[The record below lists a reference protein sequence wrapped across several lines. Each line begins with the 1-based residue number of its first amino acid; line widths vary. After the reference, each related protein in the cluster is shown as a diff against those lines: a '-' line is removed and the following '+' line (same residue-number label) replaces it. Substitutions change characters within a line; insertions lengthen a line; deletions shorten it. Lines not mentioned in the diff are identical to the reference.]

1 MIDALQLAPTANKSL
16 LAKKPEPYSS
26 SFKETLRQADGS
38 DKEYLETSSN
48 VRDRE
53 ETRPDSREEIRRK
66 IAEGKESKGD
76 HRIKIVDS
84 DEEMP
89 RGPEEIAVLE
99 RALRALD
106 EKAKELEFNEG
117 EIVGELTE
125 EQSAELA
132 RLRSM
137 IEGVLNGE
145 EPFQE
150 LIAEDHEAFAS
161 LLATLNLEE
170 GDAAILERDLGF
182 TGFGEPTGEEVRND
196 GSIAV
201 NGFGSGS
208 RSLADDPN
216 LGRLQAKV
224 GDNPESGN
232 PDLELVALKERKNL
246 MNLTE
251 VQEAEDLDPNDPR
264 FNSGTIDSERAEMS
278 IEEQIQIAKANRLVN
293 QELEA
298 TTKAAFSKQEIL
310 KNSSSELAIQKDL
323 TQQQKLEEILMHQH
337 VEGKNLEAEQ
347 TLESL
352 KAQQMILGGNAS
364 TNSNSIDHARLATS
378 MNGLNAITLEMQQQ
392 RENASVRDFLNNGEQ
407 ESNNSGNLPQSQLS
421 KIASAPDAKSAS
433 GMTFAQ
439 VQDLLSESP
448 FDMSQLTRNLRKGR
462 EGEAQEVTLRL
473 RPDELGTL
481 TMKVRQLG
489 DRLQVEMQ
497 VENPHVKQLVE
508 SDLEQ
513 LRNRFL
519 DKEFNFSEMELTVNI
534 DARSDA
540 DSQAFANQGRYQED
554 TTAVSQKQRMNAA
567 QETASAVRQQ
577 TRSDGSLNLYA

>member
-1 MIDALQLAPTANKSL
+1 MIDALQLAPTSSKSP

-53 ETRPDSREEIRRK
+53 ETRPDSREEIRKK

-106 EKAKELEFNEG
+106 EKAKELEFKEG

-132 RLRSM
+132 RLRAM

-150 LIAEDHEAFAS
+150 LIAEDQEAFTA
-161 LLATLNLEE
+161 LIATLNLEE
-170 GDAAILERDLGF
+170 GDAARIERDLGF
-182 TGFGEPTGEEVRND
+182 TGFGEPTGEEVRNNS
-196 GSIAV
+196 SIAV

-208 RSLADDPN
+208 SSLAKDPN
-216 LGRLQAKV
+216 LGTLQAKI
-224 GDNPESGN
+224 GGNSESGN

-251 VQEAEDLDPNDPR
+251 AQKAEELDPSDPR
-264 FNSGTIDSERAEMS
+264 FNSGTIDPDRAEMS

-298 TTKAAFSKQEIL
+298 ATKAAFSKQEIL
-310 KNSSSELAIQKDL
+310 KNSSELAIQKDL

-364 TNSNSIDHARLATS
+364 TISNSIDHARLATS
-378 MNGLNAITLEMQQQ
+378 MNGLNAIALEMQQQ

-421 KIASAPDAKSAS
+421 KIASASDAKSAS

-439 VQDLLSESP
+439 VQDLLAESP

-462 EGEAQEVTLRL
+462 EGESQEVTLRL

-567 QETASAVRQQ
+567 QETASVVRPQ

>member
-1 MIDALQLAPTANKSL
+1 
-16 LAKKPEPYSS
+16 
-26 SFKETLRQADGS
+26 LRQADGS

-53 ETRPDSREEIRRK
+53 ETKPDSREEIRRK
-66 IAEGKESKGD
+66 VAEGKESKGD

-106 EKAKELEFNEG
+106 EKAKELEFNDSEL
-117 EIVGELTE
+117 VGGLTE
-125 EQSAELA
+125 EQATELA
-132 RLRSM
+132 RLRAM
-137 IEGVLNGE
+137 IEGILNGE
-145 EPFQE
+145 EPSQE
-150 LIAEDHEAFAS
+150 LIAEDQEAFTA

-170 GDAAILERDLGF
+170 GDAARLERDLGF
-182 TGFGEPTGEEVRND
+182 TGFGELTGEEVRNE

-208 RSLADDPN
+208 RSFANDPN

-251 VQEAEDLDPNDPR
+251 AQKAEDLDPNDPR
-264 FNSGTIDSERAEMS
+264 FNSGTVDPERAEMS
-278 IEEQIQIAKANRLVN
+278 IEEQIQMAKANRLVN

-298 TTKAAFSKQEIL
+298 ATKSAFSKQEIL
-310 KNSSSELAIQKDL
+310 KNSSELAIQKDL

-337 VEGKNLEAEQ
+337 VEGKNLEADQ

-364 TNSNSIDHARLATS
+364 NSANSIDHARLATS
-378 MNGLNAITLEMQQQ
+378 MSGVSAIALEMQQQ
-392 RENASVRDFLNNGEQ
+392 RENASARDFLNNGEQ

-421 KIASAPDAKSAS
+421 KIASATDAKSAS

-439 VQDLLSESP
+439 VQDLLAESP

-462 EGEAQEVTLRL
+462 EGESQEVTLRL

-540 DSQAFANQGRYQED
+540 DSQAFENQGRYQDD
-554 TTAVSQKQRMNAA
+554 TAAASQKQRLNAA
-567 QETASAVRQQ
+567 QESASVVRPQ

>member
-1 MIDALQLAPTANKSL
+1 MIDALQLAPTSSKSP

-53 ETRPDSREEIRRK
+53 ETRPDSREEIRKK

-106 EKAKELEFNEG
+106 EKAKELDLAENKL
-117 EIVGELTE
+117 IGELTE
-125 EQSAELA
+125 EQAIELE
-132 RLRSM
+132 RLRSLIKDKIDG
-137 IEGVLNGE
+137 IESGE
-145 EPFQE
+145 ELIQE
-150 LIAEDHEAFAS
+150 DLEAYAA
-161 LLATLNLEE
+161 LLEMLNLEA
-170 GDAAILERDLGF
+170 GDAAQLKRDLGF
-182 TGFGEPTGEEVRND
+182 SGFGEPTGEEVRNNS
-196 GSIAV
+196 SIAV
-201 NGFGSGS
+201 SGFGSGS
-208 RSLADDPN
+208 SSLAKDPN
-216 LGRLQAKV
+216 LGTLQAKIE
-224 GDNPESGN
+224 GNSESGN

-251 VQEAEDLDPNDPR
+251 AQKAEELDPSDPR
-264 FNSGTIDSERAEMS
+264 FNSGTIDPDRAEMS

-298 TTKAAFSKQEIL
+298 ATKAAFSKQEIL
-310 KNSSSELAIQKDL
+310 KNSSELAIQKDL

-378 MNGLNAITLEMQQQ
+378 MNGLNAIALEMQQQ

-421 KIASAPDAKSAS
+421 KIASASDAKSAS

-439 VQDLLSESP
+439 VQDLLAESP

-462 EGEAQEVTLRL
+462 EGESQEVTLRL

>member
-1 MIDALQLAPTANKSL
+1 MIDALQLAPTSNKSP

-53 ETRPDSREEIRRK
+53 ETRPDSREEIHRK

-106 EKAKELEFNEG
+106 EKAKELEFKEG

-132 RLRSM
+132 RLRAM

-150 LIAEDHEAFAS
+150 LIAEDQEAFTA
-161 LLATLNLEE
+161 LIATLNLEE
-170 GDAAILERDLGF
+170 GDAARIERDLGF
-182 TGFGEPTGEEVRND
+182 TGFGEPSGEEVRNNS
-196 GSIAV
+196 SIAV

-208 RSLADDPN
+208 SSLAKDPN
-216 LGRLQAKV
+216 LGTLQAKI
-224 GDNPESGN
+224 GGNSESGN

-251 VQEAEDLDPNDPR
+251 AQKAEELDPSDPR
-264 FNSGTIDSERAEMS
+264 FNSGTIDPDRAEMS

-298 TTKAAFSKQEIL
+298 ATKAAFSKQEIL
-310 KNSSSELAIQKDL
+310 KNSSELAIQKDL

-364 TNSNSIDHARLATS
+364 TISNSIDHARLATS
-378 MNGLNAITLEMQQQ
+378 MNGLNAIALEMQQQ
-392 RENASVRDFLNNGEQ
+392 RENASVKDFLNNGEQ

-421 KIASAPDAKSAS
+421 KIASASDAKSAS

-439 VQDLLSESP
+439 VQDLLAESP

-462 EGEAQEVTLRL
+462 EGESQEVTLRL

-540 DSQAFANQGRYQED
+540 DSQAFANQGQYQED

-567 QETASAVRQQ
+567 QETASVVRPQ

>member
-1 MIDALQLAPTANKSL
+1 MIDALQLAPTSNKSP

-38 DKEYLETSSN
+38 NKEYLETSSN

-53 ETRPDSREEIRRK
+53 ETRPDSRDEIRRK
-66 IAEGKESKGD
+66 VAEGKESKGD

-106 EKAKELEFNEG
+106 EKAKELEFNDSEL
-117 EIVGELTE
+117 VGGLTE

-132 RLRSM
+132 RLRAM
-137 IEGVLNGE
+137 IEGALSGE

-150 LIAEDHEAFAS
+150 LIAEDQEAFAS

-170 GDAAILERDLGF
+170 GDAARLERDLGF

-208 RSLADDPN
+208 SSLANDPN

-224 GDNPESGN
+224 GGNPESGN

-251 VQEAEDLDPNDPR
+251 GQKAEDLDPNDPR
-264 FNSGTIDSERAEMS
+264 FNSGTIDPERAEMS
-278 IEEQIQIAKANRLVN
+278 IEEQIQMAKANRLVN

-298 TTKAAFSKQEIL
+298 ATKSAFSKQEIL
-310 KNSSSELAIQKDL
+310 KNSSEFAIQKDL
-323 TQQQKLEEILMHQH
+323 TQQQKLEEILMHKH

-364 TNSNSIDHARLATS
+364 NSANSIDHARLATS
-378 MNGLNAITLEMQQQ
+378 MSGVNAIALEMQQQ
-392 RENASVRDFLNNGEQ
+392 RENASSRDFLNNGEQ

-421 KIASAPDAKSAS
+421 KIVSATDAKSAN

-439 VQDLLSESP
+439 VQDLLAESP

-462 EGEAQEVTLRL
+462 EGESQEVTLRL

-554 TTAVSQKQRMNAA
+554 TTAVSQKQRLNAA
-567 QETASAVRQQ
+567 QESASVVRPQ

>member
-1 MIDALQLAPTANKSL
+1 MIDALQLAPTSNKSP

-53 ETRPDSREEIRRK
+53 ETKPDSREEIRKK

-106 EKAKELEFNEG
+106 EKAKELEFKEG

-132 RLRSM
+132 RLRAM

-150 LIAEDHEAFAS
+150 LIAEDQEAFTA
-161 LLATLNLEE
+161 LIATLNLEE
-170 GDAAILERDLGF
+170 GDAARIERDLGF
-182 TGFGEPTGEEVRND
+182 TGFGEPTGEEVRNNS
-196 GSIAV
+196 SIAV

-208 RSLADDPN
+208 SSLAKDPN
-216 LGRLQAKV
+216 LGTLQAKI
-224 GDNPESGN
+224 GSNSESGN

-251 VQEAEDLDPNDPR
+251 TQKAEELDPSDPR
-264 FNSGTIDSERAEMS
+264 FNSGTIDPDRAEMS

-298 TTKAAFSKQEIL
+298 ATKAAFSKQEIL
-310 KNSSSELAIQKDL
+310 KNSSELAIQKDL

-364 TNSNSIDHARLATS
+364 TISNSIDHARLATS
-378 MNGLNAITLEMQQQ
+378 MNGLNAIALEMQQQ

-421 KIASAPDAKSAS
+421 KIASASDAKSAS

-439 VQDLLSESP
+439 VQDLLAESP

-462 EGEAQEVTLRL
+462 EGESQEVTLRL

-567 QETASAVRQQ
+567 QETASVVRPQ

>member
-1 MIDALQLAPTANKSL
+1 MIDALQLAPTSSKSP

-53 ETRPDSREEIRRK
+53 ETRPDSREEIRKK
-66 IAEGKESKGD
+66 IAEGKESKDD

-106 EKAKELEFNEG
+106 EKAKELDLAENKL
-117 EIVGELTE
+117 IGELTE
-125 EQSAELA
+125 EQAIELE
-132 RLRSM
+132 RLRSLIKDKIDG
-137 IEGVLNGE
+137 IESGE
-145 EPFQE
+145 ELIQE
-150 LIAEDHEAFAS
+150 DLEAYAA
-161 LLATLNLEE
+161 LLEMLNLEA
-170 GDAAILERDLGF
+170 GDAAQLKRDLGF
-182 TGFGEPTGEEVRND
+182 SGFGEPTGEEVRNNS
-196 GSIAV
+196 SIAV
-201 NGFGSGS
+201 SGFGSGS
-208 RSLADDPN
+208 SSLAKDPN
-216 LGRLQAKV
+216 LGTLQAKIE
-224 GDNPESGN
+224 GNSESGN

-251 VQEAEDLDPNDPR
+251 AQKAEELDPSDPR
-264 FNSGTIDSERAEMS
+264 FNSGTIDPDRAEMS

-298 TTKAAFSKQEIL
+298 ATKAAFSKQEIL
-310 KNSSSELAIQKDL
+310 KNSSELAIQKDL

-364 TNSNSIDHARLATS
+364 TISNSIDHARLATS
-378 MNGLNAITLEMQQQ
+378 MNGLNAIALEMQQQ
-392 RENASVRDFLNNGEQ
+392 RENASVKDFLNNGEQ

-421 KIASAPDAKSAS
+421 KIASASDAKSAS

-439 VQDLLSESP
+439 VQDLLAESP

-462 EGEAQEVTLRL
+462 EGESQEVTLRL

-567 QETASAVRQQ
+567 QETASVVRPQ

>member
-1 MIDALQLAPTANKSL
+1 MIDALQLAPTSSKSP

-53 ETRPDSREEIRRK
+53 ETRPDSREEIRKK

-89 RGPEEIAVLE
+89 RGTEEIAVLE

-106 EKAKELEFNEG
+106 EKAKELEFKEG

-132 RLRSM
+132 RLRAM

-145 EPFQE
+145 EPLQE
-150 LIAEDHEAFAS
+150 LISEDQEAFTA
-161 LLATLNLEE
+161 LIATLNLEE
-170 GDAAILERDLGF
+170 GDAARIVRDLGF
-182 TGFGEPTGEEVRND
+182 TGFGEPTGEEVRNNS
-196 GSIAV
+196 SIAV

-208 RSLADDPN
+208 SSLANDPN
-216 LGRLQAKV
+216 LGTLQAKI
-224 GDNPESGN
+224 GGNSESGN

-251 VQEAEDLDPNDPR
+251 AQKAEELDPSDPR
-264 FNSGTIDSERAEMS
+264 FNSGTIDPDRAEMS

-298 TTKAAFSKQEIL
+298 ATKAAFSKQEIL
-310 KNSSSELAIQKDL
+310 KNSSELAIQKDL

-364 TNSNSIDHARLATS
+364 TISNSIDHARLATS
-378 MNGLNAITLEMQQQ
+378 MNGLNAIALEMQQQ

-421 KIASAPDAKSAS
+421 KIASASDAKSAS

-439 VQDLLSESP
+439 VQDLLAESP

-462 EGEAQEVTLRL
+462 EGESQEVTLRL

-567 QETASAVRQQ
+567 QETASVVRPQ

>member
-1 MIDALQLAPTANKSL
+1 MIDALQLAPTSNKSP

-66 IAEGKESKGD
+66 VAEGKESKGD

-106 EKAKELEFNEG
+106 EKAKELEFDDSEL
-117 EIVGELTE
+117 VGGLTE

-132 RLRSM
+132 RLRAM
-137 IEGVLNGE
+137 IEGVLSGE

-150 LIAEDHEAFAS
+150 LIGEDQEAFAS

-170 GDAAILERDLGF
+170 GDAARLERDLGF

-208 RSLADDPN
+208 SSFANDPN

-224 GDNPESGN
+224 GGNPESGN

-251 VQEAEDLDPNDPR
+251 GQKAEDLDPNDPR
-264 FNSGTIDSERAEMS
+264 FNSGTIDPERAEMS
-278 IEEQIQIAKANRLVN
+278 IEEQIQMAKANRLVN

-298 TTKAAFSKQEIL
+298 ATKSAFSKQEIL
-310 KNSSSELAIQKDL
+310 KNSSEFAIQKDL
-323 TQQQKLEEILMHQH
+323 TQQQKLEEILMHKH

-364 TNSNSIDHARLATS
+364 NSANSIDHARLATS
-378 MNGLNAITLEMQQQ
+378 MSGVNAIALEMQQQ
-392 RENASVRDFLNNGEQ
+392 RENASARDFLNNGEQ

-421 KIASAPDAKSAS
+421 KIASATDAKSAN

-439 VQDLLSESP
+439 VQDLLAESP

-462 EGEAQEVTLRL
+462 EGESQEVTLRL

-540 DSQAFANQGRYQED
+540 DSQAFENQGRYQED
-554 TTAVSQKQRMNAA
+554 TTAVSQKQRLNAA
-567 QETASAVRQQ
+567 QESTSVVRPQ

>member
-1 MIDALQLAPTANKSL
+1 MIDALQLAPTSSKSP

-53 ETRPDSREEIRRK
+53 ETRPDSREEIHRK

-89 RGPEEIAVLE
+89 RGPEEIAVFE

-106 EKAKELEFNEG
+106 EKAKELEFKEG

-132 RLRSM
+132 RLRAM

-150 LIAEDHEAFAS
+150 LIAEDQEAFTA
-161 LLATLNLEE
+161 LIATLNLEE
-170 GDAAILERDLGF
+170 GDAARIERDLGF
-182 TGFGEPTGEEVRND
+182 TGFGEPSGEEVRNNS
-196 GSIAV
+196 SIAV

-208 RSLADDPN
+208 SSLAKDPN
-216 LGRLQAKV
+216 LGTLQAKI
-224 GDNPESGN
+224 GSNSESGN

-251 VQEAEDLDPNDPR
+251 AQKAEELDPSDPR
-264 FNSGTIDSERAEMS
+264 FNSGTIDPDRAEMS

-298 TTKAAFSKQEIL
+298 ATKAAFSKQEIL
-310 KNSSSELAIQKDL
+310 KNSSELAIQKDL

-364 TNSNSIDHARLATS
+364 TISNSIDHARLATS
-378 MNGLNAITLEMQQQ
+378 MNGLNAIALEMQQQ

-421 KIASAPDAKSAS
+421 KIVSASDAKSAS

-439 VQDLLSESP
+439 VQDLLAESP

-462 EGEAQEVTLRL
+462 EGESQEVTLRL

-508 SDLEQ
+508 SDVEQ

-567 QETASAVRQQ
+567 QETASVVRPQ

>member
-1 MIDALQLAPTANKSL
+1 MIDALQLAPTSSKSP

-53 ETRPDSREEIRRK
+53 ETRPDSREEIRKK

-84 DEEMP
+84 NEEMP

-106 EKAKELEFNEG
+106 EKAKELEFKEG

-132 RLRSM
+132 RLRAM

-150 LIAEDHEAFAS
+150 LIAEDQEAFTA
-161 LLATLNLEE
+161 LIATLNLEE
-170 GDAAILERDLGF
+170 GDAARIERDLGF
-182 TGFGEPTGEEVRND
+182 TGFGEPSGEEVRNNS
-196 GSIAV
+196 SIAV

-208 RSLADDPN
+208 SSLAKDPN
-216 LGRLQAKV
+216 LGTLQAKI
-224 GDNPESGN
+224 GDNSESGN

-251 VQEAEDLDPNDPR
+251 SQKAEELDPSDPR
-264 FNSGTIDSERAEMS
+264 FNSGTIDPDRAEMS

-298 TTKAAFSKQEIL
+298 ATKAAFSKQEIL
-310 KNSSSELAIQKDL
+310 KNSSELAIQKDL

-364 TNSNSIDHARLATS
+364 TISNSIDHARLATS
-378 MNGLNAITLEMQQQ
+378 MNGLNAIALEMQQQ

-421 KIASAPDAKSAS
+421 KIASASDAKSAS

-439 VQDLLSESP
+439 VQDLLAESP

-462 EGEAQEVTLRL
+462 EGESQEVTLRL

-508 SDLEQ
+508 SDVEQ

-540 DSQAFANQGRYQED
+540 DSQAFANQGQYQED

-567 QETASAVRQQ
+567 QETASVVRPQ

>member
-1 MIDALQLAPTANKSL
+1 MIDALQLAPTSNKSP

-66 IAEGKESKGD
+66 VAEGKESKGD

-106 EKAKELEFNEG
+106 EKARELEFNDNEL
-117 EIVGELTE
+117 VGGLTE

-132 RLRSM
+132 RLRAM
-137 IEGVLNGE
+137 IEGLLTGE
-145 EPFQE
+145 EPSQE
-150 LIAEDHEAFAS
+150 LIAEDQEAFAS

-170 GDAAILERDLGF
+170 GDAARLERDLGF
-182 TGFGEPTGEEVRND
+182 TGFGELTGEEVRND
-196 GSIAV
+196 GNIAV

-208 RSLADDPN
+208 RSFTKDPN

-232 PDLELVALKERKNL
+232 PDLELVAVKERKNL

-251 VQEAEDLDPNDPR
+251 AQKAEDLDANDPR
-264 FNSGTIDSERAEMS
+264 FNSGTIDPERAEMS
-278 IEEQIQIAKANRLVN
+278 IEEQIQMAKANRLVN

-298 TTKAAFSKQEIL
+298 ATKSAFSKQEIL
-310 KNSSSELAIQKDL
+310 KNSSELAIQKDL

-364 TNSNSIDHARLATS
+364 NNANSIDHARLVTS
-378 MNGLNAITLEMQQQ
+378 MSGVNAIALEMQQQ
-392 RENASVRDFLNNGEQ
+392 RENASAREFLNNGEQ
-407 ESNNSGNLPQSQLS
+407 DSNNSGNLPQSQLS
-421 KIASAPDAKSAS
+421 KIASATDAKSAN

-439 VQDLLSESP
+439 VQDLLAESP

-462 EGEAQEVTLRL
+462 EGESQEVTLRL

-540 DSQAFANQGRYQED
+540 DSQAFTNQGRYQED
-554 TTAVSQKQRMNAA
+554 TTAVSQKQRLNAA
-567 QETASAVRQQ
+567 QESPSVVRPQ

>member
-1 MIDALQLAPTANKSL
+1 MIDALQLAPTSSKSP

-53 ETRPDSREEIRRK
+53 ETRPDSREEIRKK

-106 EKAKELEFNEG
+106 EKAKELEFKEG

-132 RLRSM
+132 RLRAM

-150 LIAEDHEAFAS
+150 LIAEDQEAFTA
-161 LLATLNLEE
+161 LIATLNLEE
-170 GDAAILERDLGF
+170 GDAARIERDLGF
-182 TGFGEPTGEEVRND
+182 TGFGEPTGEEVRNN

-201 NGFGSGS
+201 SGFGSGS
-208 RSLADDPN
+208 SSLAKDPN
-216 LGRLQAKV
+216 LGTLQAKIE
-224 GDNPESGN
+224 GNSESGN

-251 VQEAEDLDPNDPR
+251 AQKAEELDPSDPR
-264 FNSGTIDSERAEMS
+264 FNSGTIDPDRAEMS

-298 TTKAAFSKQEIL
+298 ATKAAFSKQEIL
-310 KNSSSELAIQKDL
+310 KNSSELAIQKDL

-378 MNGLNAITLEMQQQ
+378 MNGLNAIALEMQQQ

-421 KIASAPDAKSAS
+421 KIASASDAKPTS

-439 VQDLLSESP
+439 VQDLLAESP

-462 EGEAQEVTLRL
+462 EGESQEVTLRL

-567 QETASAVRQQ
+567 QETASVVRPQ

>member
-1 MIDALQLAPTANKSL
+1 MIDALQLAPTANKSV

-53 ETRPDSREEIRRK
+53 ETRPDSREEISRK

-170 GDAAILERDLGF
+170 GDAARLERDLGF

-196 GSIAV
+196 GSIVV

-264 FNSGTIDSERAEMS
+264 FNSGTIDPERAEMS

-293 QELEA
+293 QELEVA
-298 TTKAAFSKQEIL
+298 TKAAFSKQEIL
-310 KNSSSELAIQKDL
+310 KNSSELAIQKDL
-323 TQQQKLEEILMHQH
+323 TQQQKLEEILTHQH

-378 MNGLNAITLEMQQQ
+378 MNGLNAIALEMQQQ

-407 ESNNSGNLPQSQLS
+407 ESNNSGNLSQSQLS
-421 KIASAPDAKSAS
+421 KIASASDAKSTS

-439 VQDLLSESP
+439 VQDLLAESP

-462 EGEAQEVTLRL
+462 EGESQEVTLRL

-567 QETASAVRQQ
+567 QETASAIRQQ

>member
-170 GDAAILERDLGF
+170 GDAARLERDLGF
-182 TGFGEPTGEEVRND
+182 TGFGEPTGEEVHND
-196 GSIAV
+196 GSIVV

-208 RSLADDPN
+208 RSLPDDPN

-293 QELEA
+293 QESEA

-421 KIASAPDAKSAS
+421 KIASASDAKSAS

-439 VQDLLSESP
+439 IQDLLAESP

-540 DSQAFANQGRYQED
+540 DSQAFTNQGRYQED

>member
-1 MIDALQLAPTANKSL
+1 MIDALQLAPTSNKSP
-16 LAKKPEPYSS
+16 LAKKPEQYSS

-53 ETRPDSREEIRRK
+53 ETKPDSREEIRKK

-106 EKAKELEFNEG
+106 EKAKELEFKEG

-132 RLRSM
+132 RLRAM

-150 LIAEDHEAFAS
+150 LIAEDQEAFTA
-161 LLATLNLEE
+161 LIATLNLEE
-170 GDAAILERDLGF
+170 GDAARIERDLGF
-182 TGFGEPTGEEVRND
+182 TGFGEPSGEEVRNNS
-196 GSIAV
+196 SIDV

-208 RSLADDPN
+208 SSLAKDPN
-216 LGRLQAKV
+216 LGTLQAKI
-224 GDNPESGN
+224 GDNSESGN

-251 VQEAEDLDPNDPR
+251 AQKAEELDPSDPR
-264 FNSGTIDSERAEMS
+264 FNSGTIDPDRAEMS

-298 TTKAAFSKQEIL
+298 ATKAAFSKQEIL
-310 KNSSSELAIQKDL
+310 KNSSEFAIQKEL

-364 TNSNSIDHARLATS
+364 TISNSIDHARLATS
-378 MNGLNAITLEMQQQ
+378 MNGLNAIALEMQQQ

-421 KIASAPDAKSAS
+421 KIASASDAKSAS

-439 VQDLLSESP
+439 VQDLLAESP

-462 EGEAQEVTLRL
+462 EGESQEVTLRL

-567 QETASAVRQQ
+567 QETASVVRPQ

>member
-1 MIDALQLAPTANKSL
+1 MIDALQLAPTSSKSP

-53 ETRPDSREEIRRK
+53 ETRPDSREEIRKK

-106 EKAKELEFNEG
+106 EKAKELDLAENKL
-117 EIVGELTE
+117 IGELTE
-125 EQSAELA
+125 EQAIELE
-132 RLRSM
+132 RLRSLIKDKIDG
-137 IEGVLNGE
+137 IESGE
-145 EPFQE
+145 ELIQE
-150 LIAEDHEAFAS
+150 DLEAYAA
-161 LLATLNLEE
+161 LLEMLNLEA
-170 GDAAILERDLGF
+170 GDAAQLKRDLGF
-182 TGFGEPTGEEVRND
+182 SGFGEPTGEEVRNN

-201 NGFGSGS
+201 SGFGSGS
-208 RSLADDPN
+208 SSLAKDPN
-216 LGRLQAKV
+216 LGTLQAKIE
-224 GDNPESGN
+224 GNSESGN

-251 VQEAEDLDPNDPR
+251 AQKAEELDASDPR
-264 FNSGTIDSERAEMS
+264 FNSGTIDPDRAEMS

-298 TTKAAFSKQEIL
+298 ATKAAFSKQEIL
-310 KNSSSELAIQKDL
+310 KNSSELAIQKDL

-364 TNSNSIDHARLATS
+364 TISNSIDHARLATS
-378 MNGLNAITLEMQQQ
+378 MNGLNAIALEMQQQ
-392 RENASVRDFLNNGEQ
+392 RENASVKDFLNNGEQ

-421 KIASAPDAKSAS
+421 KIASASDAKSAS

-439 VQDLLSESP
+439 VQDLLAESP

-462 EGEAQEVTLRL
+462 EGESQEVTLRL

-567 QETASAVRQQ
+567 QETASVVRPQ

>member
-1 MIDALQLAPTANKSL
+1 MIDALQLAPTSNKSP

-48 VRDRE
+48 VRDSE

-66 IAEGKESKGD
+66 VAEGKESKGD

-84 DEEMP
+84 DEEIP

-106 EKAKELEFNEG
+106 EKAKELEFNDSEL
-117 EIVGELTE
+117 VGGLTE

-132 RLRSM
+132 RLRAM
-137 IEGVLNGE
+137 IEGVLSGE

-150 LIAEDHEAFAS
+150 LIAEDQEAFAS

-170 GDAAILERDLGF
+170 GDAARLERDLGF
-182 TGFGEPTGEEVRND
+182 TGFGELTGEEVRND

-208 RSLADDPN
+208 SSFANDPN
-216 LGRLQAKV
+216 LGRLQVKV
-224 GDNPESGN
+224 GGNPESGN
-232 PDLELVALKERKNL
+232 PDLELVALKECKNL

-251 VQEAEDLDPNDPR
+251 AQKAEDLDPNDPR
-264 FNSGTIDSERAEMS
+264 FNSGTIDPERAEMS
-278 IEEQIQIAKANRLVN
+278 IEEQIQMAKANRLVN

-298 TTKAAFSKQEIL
+298 ATKSAFSKQEIL
-310 KNSSSELAIQKDL
+310 KNSSEFAIQKDL

-352 KAQQMILGGNAS
+352 KAQQMILGGNVS
-364 TNSNSIDHARLATS
+364 NSANSIDHARLATS
-378 MNGLNAITLEMQQQ
+378 MSGVNAIALEMQHQ
-392 RENASVRDFLNNGEQ
+392 RENASARDFLNNGEQ

-421 KIASAPDAKSAS
+421 KIASATDAKSAS

-439 VQDLLSESP
+439 VQDLLAESP

-462 EGEAQEVTLRL
+462 EGESQEVTLRL

-540 DSQAFANQGRYQED
+540 DSQAFENQGRYQDD
-554 TTAVSQKQRMNAA
+554 TAAASQKQRLNAA
-567 QETASAVRQQ
+567 QESASVVRPQ

>member
-1 MIDALQLAPTANKSL
+1 MIDALQLAPTSSKSP

-53 ETRPDSREEIRRK
+53 ETRPDSREEIRKK

-106 EKAKELEFNEG
+106 EKAKELDLAENKL
-117 EIVGELTE
+117 IGELTE
-125 EQSAELA
+125 EQAIELE
-132 RLRSM
+132 RLRSLIKDKIDG
-137 IEGVLNGE
+137 IESGE
-145 EPFQE
+145 ELIQE
-150 LIAEDHEAFAS
+150 DLEAYAA
-161 LLATLNLEE
+161 LLEMLNLEA
-170 GDAAILERDLGF
+170 GDAAQLKRDLGF
-182 TGFGEPTGEEVRND
+182 SGFGEPTGEEVRNNN
-196 GSIAV
+196 SIAV

-208 RSLADDPN
+208 SPLANDPN
-216 LGRLQAKV
+216 LGTLQAKI
-224 GDNPESGN
+224 GGNPESGN

-251 VQEAEDLDPNDPR
+251 TQKAEELDPSDPR
-264 FNSGTIDSERAEMS
+264 FNSGTIDPDRAEMS

-298 TTKAAFSKQEIL
+298 ATKAAFSKQEIL
-310 KNSSSELAIQKDL
+310 KNSSEFAIQKDL

-364 TNSNSIDHARLATS
+364 TISNSIDHARLATS
-378 MNGLNAITLEMQQQ
+378 MNGLNAIALEMQQQ

-421 KIASAPDAKSAS
+421 KIASASDAKSAS

-439 VQDLLSESP
+439 VQDLLAESP

-462 EGEAQEVTLRL
+462 EGESQEVTLRL

-567 QETASAVRQQ
+567 QETSSVVRPQ

>member
-1 MIDALQLAPTANKSL
+1 MIDALQLAPTSNKSP
-16 LAKKPEPYSS
+16 LAKKPEQYSS

-53 ETRPDSREEIRRK
+53 ETRPDSREEIRKK

-106 EKAKELEFNEG
+106 EKAKELDLAENKL
-117 EIVGELTE
+117 IGELTE
-125 EQSAELA
+125 EQAIELE
-132 RLRSM
+132 RLRSLIKDKIDG
-137 IEGVLNGE
+137 IESGE
-145 EPFQE
+145 ELIQE
-150 LIAEDHEAFAS
+150 DLEAYAA
-161 LLATLNLEE
+161 LLEMLNLEA
-170 GDAAILERDLGF
+170 GDAAQLKRDLGF
-182 TGFGEPTGEEVRND
+182 TGFGEPTGEEVRNNS
-196 GSIAV
+196 SIAV

-208 RSLADDPN
+208 SSLAKDPN
-216 LGRLQAKV
+216 LGTLQAKI
-224 GDNPESGN
+224 GDNSESGN

-251 VQEAEDLDPNDPR
+251 AQKAEELDPSDPR
-264 FNSGTIDSERAEMS
+264 FNSGTIDPDRAEMS

-298 TTKAAFSKQEIL
+298 ATKAAFSKQEIL
-310 KNSSSELAIQKDL
+310 KNSSELAIQKDL

-364 TNSNSIDHARLATS
+364 TISNSIDHARLATS
-378 MNGLNAITLEMQQQ
+378 MNGLNAIALEMQQQ

-407 ESNNSGNLPQSQLS
+407 ESNNSGNLPQSQIS
-421 KIASAPDAKSAS
+421 KIASASDAKSAS

-439 VQDLLSESP
+439 VQDLLAESP

-462 EGEAQEVTLRL
+462 EGESQEVTLRL

-540 DSQAFANQGRYQED
+540 DSQAFANQGQYQED

-567 QETASAVRQQ
+567 QETASVVRPQ

>member
-1 MIDALQLAPTANKSL
+1 MIDALQLAPTSSKSP

-53 ETRPDSREEIRRK
+53 ETRPDSRDEIRRK
-66 IAEGKESKGD
+66 VAEGKESKGD

-106 EKAKELEFNEG
+106 EKAKELEFDDSEL
-117 EIVGELTE
+117 VGGLTE

-132 RLRSM
+132 RLRAM
-137 IEGVLNGE
+137 IEGVLSGE

-150 LIAEDHEAFAS
+150 LIAEDQEAFAS

-170 GDAAILERDLGF
+170 GDAARLERDLGF

-208 RSLADDPN
+208 SSFANDPN

-224 GDNPESGN
+224 GGNPESGN

-251 VQEAEDLDPNDPR
+251 AQKAEELDPNDPR
-264 FNSGTIDSERAEMS
+264 FNSGTIDPERAEMS
-278 IEEQIQIAKANRLVN
+278 IEEQIQMAKANRLVN

-298 TTKAAFSKQEIL
+298 ATKAAFSKQEIL
-310 KNSSSELAIQKDL
+310 KNSSELAIQKDL

-364 TNSNSIDHARLATS
+364 TSANAIDHARLATS
-378 MNGLNAITLEMQQQ
+378 LSGVNAIALEMQQQ
-392 RENASVRDFLNNGEQ
+392 RENASARDFLNNGEQ

-421 KIASAPDAKSAS
+421 KIASATDAKSAN

-439 VQDLLSESP
+439 VQDLLAESP

-462 EGEAQEVTLRL
+462 EGESQEVTLRL

-554 TTAVSQKQRMNAA
+554 TTAVSQKQRLNAA
-567 QETASAVRQQ
+567 QESASVVRPQ

>member
-1 MIDALQLAPTANKSL
+1 MIDALQLAPTSSKSP

-53 ETRPDSREEIRRK
+53 ETRPDSRDEIRRK
-66 IAEGKESKGD
+66 VAEGKESKGD

-106 EKAKELEFNEG
+106 EKAKELEFDDSEL
-117 EIVGELTE
+117 VGGLTE

-132 RLRSM
+132 RLRAM
-137 IEGVLNGE
+137 IEGVLSGE
-145 EPFQE
+145 EPSQE
-150 LIAEDHEAFAS
+150 LIAEDQEAFAS

-170 GDAAILERDLGF
+170 GDAARLERDLGF
-182 TGFGEPTGEEVRND
+182 TGFGEPTGEQIRND

-208 RSLADDPN
+208 SSFANDPN

-224 GDNPESGN
+224 GGNPESGN

-251 VQEAEDLDPNDPR
+251 AQKAEELDPNDPR
-264 FNSGTIDSERAEMS
+264 FNSGTIDPERAEMS
-278 IEEQIQIAKANRLVN
+278 IEEQIQMAKANRLVN

-298 TTKAAFSKQEIL
+298 ATKAAFSKQEIL
-310 KNSSSELAIQKDL
+310 KNSSELAIQKDL

-364 TNSNSIDHARLATS
+364 NSANSIDHARLATS
-378 MNGLNAITLEMQQQ
+378 MSGVNAIALEMQQQ
-392 RENASVRDFLNNGEQ
+392 RENASARDFLNNGEQ

-421 KIASAPDAKSAS
+421 KIASATDAKSAN

-439 VQDLLSESP
+439 VQDLLAESP
-448 FDMSQLTRNLRKGR
+448 FDMSQLTRNLRKGTD
-462 EGEAQEVTLRL
+462 GESQEVTLRL

-554 TTAVSQKQRMNAA
+554 TTTVSQKQRLNAA
-567 QETASAVRQQ
+567 QESASVVRPQ

>member
-1 MIDALQLAPTANKSL
+1 MIDALQLAPTSNKSL
-16 LAKKPEPYSS
+16 LAKNPEPYSS

-53 ETRPDSREEIRRK
+53 ETRSDSREEIRRK

-76 HRIKIVDS
+76 YRIKIVDS

-137 IEGVLNGE
+137 IEGLLNGE

-170 GDAAILERDLGF
+170 GDAARLERDLGF

-196 GSIAV
+196 GSIVV

-251 VQEAEDLDPNDPR
+251 VQEVEDLDPNDPR
-264 FNSGTIDSERAEMS
+264 FNSGTIDPERAEMS

-298 TTKAAFSKQEIL
+298 ATKAAFSKQEIL
-310 KNSSSELAIQKDL
+310 KNSSELAVQKDL
-323 TQQQKLEEILMHQH
+323 TQQQKLEEILMHKH

-352 KAQQMILGGNAS
+352 KAQQMIIGGNAS
-364 TNSNSIDHARLATS
+364 TNSNSIDHTRLAPS
-378 MNGLNAITLEMQQQ
+378 MNGLNAIALEMQQQ

-462 EGEAQEVTLRL
+462 EGESQEVTLRL

-489 DRLQVEMQ
+489 DRLQVEMH

-567 QETASAVRQQ
+567 QETASVVRQP

>member
-1 MIDALQLAPTANKSL
+1 MIDALQLAPTSSKSP

-66 IAEGKESKGD
+66 VAEGKESKGD

-106 EKAKELEFNEG
+106 EKAKELEFDDSEL
-117 EIVGELTE
+117 VGGLTE

-132 RLRSM
+132 RLRAM
-137 IEGVLNGE
+137 IEGVLSGE
-145 EPFQE
+145 EPSQE
-150 LIAEDHEAFAS
+150 LIAEDQEAFAS

-170 GDAAILERDLGF
+170 GDAARLERDLGF
-182 TGFGEPTGEEVRND
+182 TGFGEPTGEEVRSD

-208 RSLADDPN
+208 SSFANDPN

-224 GDNPESGN
+224 GGNPESGN

-251 VQEAEDLDPNDPR
+251 AQKAEELDPNDPR
-264 FNSGTIDSERAEMS
+264 FNSGTIDPERAEMS
-278 IEEQIQIAKANRLVN
+278 IEEQIQMAKANRLVN

-298 TTKAAFSKQEIL
+298 ATKAAFSKQEIL
-310 KNSSSELAIQKDL
+310 KNSSELAIQKDL

-364 TNSNSIDHARLATS
+364 NSANSIDHARLATS
-378 MNGLNAITLEMQQQ
+378 MSGVNAIALEMQQQ
-392 RENASVRDFLNNGEQ
+392 RENASARDFLNNGEQ

-421 KIASAPDAKSAS
+421 KIASATDAKSAN

-439 VQDLLSESP
+439 VQDLLAESP

-462 EGEAQEVTLRL
+462 EGESQEVTLRL

-540 DSQAFANQGRYQED
+540 DSQAFENQGRYQED
-554 TTAVSQKQRMNAA
+554 TTAANQKQRLNAA
-567 QETASAVRQQ
+567 QESASVVRPQ

>member
-1 MIDALQLAPTANKSL
+1 MIDALQLAPTSSKSP

-48 VRDRE
+48 ARDRT
-53 ETRPDSREEIRRK
+53 ETRPDNREEIRKK
-66 IAEGKESKGD
+66 IAEGKESSGD

-84 DEEMP
+84 DETMP

-106 EKAKELEFNEG
+106 EKAKELEFKDG
-117 EIVGELTE
+117 ELIGELTE
-125 EQSAELA
+125 EQSSELA
-132 RLRSM
+132 RLRSI
-137 IEGVLNGE
+137 IEGVLNGD
-145 EPFQE
+145 EPSQE
-150 LIAEDHEAFAS
+150 LIAENQEAFVA
-161 LLATLNLEE
+161 LLATMNLEE
-170 GDAAILERDLGF
+170 GDAARLERDLGF
-182 TGFGEPTGEEVRND
+182 TGFGETTGEEVRND
-196 GSIAV
+196 SSIAV

-208 RSLADDPN
+208 NSIANDPT
-216 LGRLQAKV
+216 LGKLQSKV

-251 VQEAEDLDPNDPR
+251 VQKAEELDANDPR
-264 FNSGTIDSERAEMS
+264 FNSGTIDPDRAEMS
-278 IEEQIQIAKANRLVN
+278 IDEQIQMAKANRLVN
-293 QELEA
+293 HELEA
-298 TTKAAFSKQEIL
+298 ATKAAFSKQEIL
-310 KNSSSELAIQKDL
+310 KNSSELLIQKDL
-323 TQQQKLEEILMHQH
+323 TQQQKLEEILMQKH
-337 VEGKNLEAEQ
+337 VEGKNLEVEQ
-347 TLESL
+347 TLESQ
-352 KAQQMILGGNAS
+352 KAQQMILGGNPS
-364 TNSNSIDHARLATS
+364 TNVNSIDHARLATS
-378 MNGLNAITLEMQQQ
+378 MSGLNAIALDMQSQ
-392 RENASVRDFLNNGEQ
+392 RENSNSRDFLSNNEQ

-421 KIASAPDAKSAS
+421 KILSASEAKSSS

-439 VQDLLSESP
+439 VQDLLAESP
-448 FDMSQLTRNLRKGR
+448 FDISQLTRNLRKGR
-462 EGEAQEVTLRL
+462 EGESQEVTLRL

-497 VENPHVKQLVE
+497 VENPHIKQLVE

-540 DSQAFANQGRYQED
+540 DSQAFEDQGGYQED
-554 TTAVSQKQRMNAA
+554 TTAVSQKQRLDAA
-567 QETASAVRQQ
+567 QDSGSVVRPQ

>member
-1 MIDALQLAPTANKSL
+1 MIDALQLAPTSNKSP

-66 IAEGKESKGD
+66 VAEGKESKGD

-106 EKAKELEFNEG
+106 EKAKELEFDDSEL
-117 EIVGELTE
+117 VGGLTE

-132 RLRSM
+132 RLRAM
-137 IEGVLNGE
+137 IEGVLSGE

-150 LIAEDHEAFAS
+150 LIAEDQEAFAS

-170 GDAAILERDLGF
+170 GDAARLERDLGF

-208 RSLADDPN
+208 SSFANDPN

-224 GDNPESGN
+224 GGNPESGN

-251 VQEAEDLDPNDPR
+251 GQKAEDLDPNDPR
-264 FNSGTIDSERAEMS
+264 FNSGTIDPERAEMS
-278 IEEQIQIAKANRLVN
+278 IEEQIQMAKANRLVN

-298 TTKAAFSKQEIL
+298 ATKAAFSKQEIL
-310 KNSSSELAIQKDL
+310 KNSSELAIQKDL

-364 TNSNSIDHARLATS
+364 NSANSIDHARLATS
-378 MNGLNAITLEMQQQ
+378 MSGVNAIALEMQQQ
-392 RENASVRDFLNNGEQ
+392 RENASSRDFLNNGEQ

-421 KIASAPDAKSAS
+421 KIASATDAKSAN

-439 VQDLLSESP
+439 VQDLLAESP

-462 EGEAQEVTLRL
+462 EGESQEVTLRL

-540 DSQAFANQGRYQED
+540 DSQAFENQGRYQED
-554 TTAVSQKQRMNAA
+554 TTAVSQKQRLNAA
-567 QETASAVRQQ
+567 QESASVVRPQ

>member
-1 MIDALQLAPTANKSL
+1 MIDALQLAPTSSKSP

-53 ETRPDSREEIRRK
+53 ETRPDSREEIRKK

-106 EKAKELEFNEG
+106 EKAKELEFKEG

-132 RLRSM
+132 RLRAM

-150 LIAEDHEAFAS
+150 LIAEDQEAFTA
-161 LLATLNLEE
+161 LIATLNLEE
-170 GDAAILERDLGF
+170 GDAARIERDLGF
-182 TGFGEPTGEEVRND
+182 TGFGEPTGEEVRNNS
-196 GSIAV
+196 SIAV

-208 RSLADDPN
+208 SSLAKDPN
-216 LGRLQAKV
+216 LGTLEAKIE
-224 GDNPESGN
+224 GNSESGN

-251 VQEAEDLDPNDPR
+251 TQKAEELDPSDPR
-264 FNSGTIDSERAEMS
+264 FNSGTIDPDRAEMS

-298 TTKAAFSKQEIL
+298 ATKAAFSKQEIL
-310 KNSSSELAIQKDL
+310 KNSSELAIQKDL

-364 TNSNSIDHARLATS
+364 TISNSIDHARLATS
-378 MNGLNAITLEMQQQ
+378 MNGLNAIALEMQQQ
-392 RENASVRDFLNNGEQ
+392 RENASVKDFLNNGEQ

-421 KIASAPDAKSAS
+421 KIASASDAKSPS

-439 VQDLLSESP
+439 VQDLLAESP

-462 EGEAQEVTLRL
+462 EGESQEVTLRL

-567 QETASAVRQQ
+567 QETASVVRPQ

>member
-1 MIDALQLAPTANKSL
+1 MIDALQLAPTSSKSP

-53 ETRPDSREEIRRK
+53 ETRPDSREEIRKK

-106 EKAKELEFNEG
+106 EKAKELDLAENKL
-117 EIVGELTE
+117 IGELTE
-125 EQSAELA
+125 EQAIELE
-132 RLRSM
+132 RLRSLIKDKIDG
-137 IEGVLNGE
+137 IESGE
-145 EPFQE
+145 ELIQE
-150 LIAEDHEAFAS
+150 DLEAYAA
-161 LLATLNLEE
+161 LLEMLNLEA
-170 GDAAILERDLGF
+170 GDAAQLKRDLGF
-182 TGFGEPTGEEVRND
+182 SGFGEPTGEEVRNN

-208 RSLADDPN
+208 SSLAKDPN
-216 LGRLQAKV
+216 LGTLQAKIE
-224 GDNPESGN
+224 GNSESGN

-251 VQEAEDLDPNDPR
+251 AQKAEELDPSDPR
-264 FNSGTIDSERAEMS
+264 FNSGTIDPDRAEMS

-298 TTKAAFSKQEIL
+298 ATKAAFSKQEIL
-310 KNSSSELAIQKDL
+310 KNSSEFAIQKDL

-364 TNSNSIDHARLATS
+364 TISNSIDHARLATS
-378 MNGLNAITLEMQQQ
+378 MNGLNAIALEMQQQ

-421 KIASAPDAKSAS
+421 KIASASDAKSAS

-439 VQDLLSESP
+439 VQDLLAESP

-462 EGEAQEVTLRL
+462 EGESQEVTLRL

-567 QETASAVRQQ
+567 QETASVVRPQ

>member
-1 MIDALQLAPTANKSL
+1 MIDALQLAPTSSKSP

-48 VRDRE
+48 VRDRT
-53 ETRPDSREEIRRK
+53 ETRPDKREEIRRK
-66 IAEGKESKGD
+66 IAEGKESSGN

-84 DEEMP
+84 DETMP

-106 EKAKELEFNEG
+106 EKAKELEFKDG
-117 EIVGELTE
+117 ELIGELTE
-125 EQSAELA
+125 EQSSELA
-132 RLRSM
+132 RLRSI
-137 IEGVLNGE
+137 IEGVLNGD
-145 EPFQE
+145 EPSQE
-150 LIAEDHEAFAS
+150 LIAENQEAFVA
-161 LLATLNLEE
+161 LLATMNLEE
-170 GDAAILERDLGF
+170 GDAARLERDLGF
-182 TGFGEPTGEEVRND
+182 TGFGETTGEEVRND
-196 GSIAV
+196 SSIAV

-208 RSLADDPN
+208 NSIANDPT
-216 LGRLQAKV
+216 LGKLQSKV

-251 VQEAEDLDPNDPR
+251 VQKAEELDANDPR
-264 FNSGTIDSERAEMS
+264 FNSGTIDPDRAEMS
-278 IEEQIQIAKANRLVN
+278 IDEQIQMAKANRLVN
-293 QELEA
+293 HELEA
-298 TTKAAFSKQEIL
+298 ATKAAFSKQEIL
-310 KNSSSELAIQKDL
+310 KNASELLVQKDL
-323 TQQQKLEEILMHQH
+323 TQQQKLEEILMQKH
-337 VEGKNLEAEQ
+337 VEGKNLEVEQ

-352 KAQQMILGGNAS
+352 KAQQMILGGNPS
-364 TNSNSIDHARLATS
+364 TNVNSIDHARLATS
-378 MNGLNAITLEMQQQ
+378 MSGLNAIALDMQSQ
-392 RENASVRDFLNNGEQ
+392 RENSNSRDFLGNNDQ
-407 ESNNSGNLPQSQLS
+407 EPNNSGNLPQSQLS
-421 KIASAPDAKSAS
+421 KILSASEAKSSS

-439 VQDLLSESP
+439 VQDLLAESP
-448 FDMSQLTRNLRKGR
+448 FDISQLTRNLRKGR
-462 EGEAQEVTLRL
+462 DGEAQEVTLRL

-497 VENPHVKQLVE
+497 VENPHIKQLVE

-540 DSQAFANQGRYQED
+540 DSQAFEDQGRYQED
-554 TTAVSQKQRMNAA
+554 TTAVSQKQRLDAA
-567 QETASAVRQQ
+567 QESGSVVRPQ

>member
-1 MIDALQLAPTANKSL
+1 MIDALQLAPTSSKSP

-53 ETRPDSREEIRRK
+53 ETKPDSREEIRKK

-106 EKAKELEFNEG
+106 EKAKELEFKEG

-132 RLRSM
+132 RLRAM

-150 LIAEDHEAFAS
+150 LIAEDQEAFTA
-161 LLATLNLEE
+161 LIATLNLEE
-170 GDAAILERDLGF
+170 GDAARIERDLGF
-182 TGFGEPTGEEVRND
+182 TGFGEPSGEEVRNNS
-196 GSIAV
+196 SIAV

-208 RSLADDPN
+208 SSLARDPN
-216 LGRLQAKV
+216 LGTLQAKI
-224 GDNPESGN
+224 GSNSESGN

-251 VQEAEDLDPNDPR
+251 AQKAEELDPSDPR
-264 FNSGTIDSERAEMS
+264 FNSGTIDPDRAEMS

-298 TTKAAFSKQEIL
+298 ATKAAFSKQEIL
-310 KNSSSELAIQKDL
+310 KNSSELAIQKDL

-364 TNSNSIDHARLATS
+364 TISNSIDHARLATS
-378 MNGLNAITLEMQQQ
+378 MNGLNAIALEMQQQ

-421 KIASAPDAKSAS
+421 KIASASDAKSAS

-439 VQDLLSESP
+439 VQDLLAESP

-462 EGEAQEVTLRL
+462 EGESQEVTLRL

-567 QETASAVRQQ
+567 QETASIVRPQ

>member
-1 MIDALQLAPTANKSL
+1 MIDALQLAPTSSKSP

-48 VRDRE
+48 VRDSE
-53 ETRPDSREEIRRK
+53 KTRPDSREEIRRK
-66 IAEGKESKGD
+66 VAEGKESKGD

-106 EKAKELEFNEG
+106 EKAKELEFNDSEL
-117 EIVGELTE
+117 VGGLTE
-125 EQSAELA
+125 EQATELA
-132 RLRSM
+132 RLRAM

-145 EPFQE
+145 EPSQE
-150 LIAEDHEAFAS
+150 LIAEDQEAFTA

-170 GDAAILERDLGF
+170 GDAARLERDLGF

-208 RSLADDPN
+208 SSFANDPN

-224 GDNPESGN
+224 GGNPESGN

-251 VQEAEDLDPNDPR
+251 AQKAEDLDPNDPR
-264 FNSGTIDSERAEMS
+264 FNSGTIDPERAEMS
-278 IEEQIQIAKANRLVN
+278 IEEQIQMAKANRLVN

-298 TTKAAFSKQEIL
+298 ATKAAFSKQEIL
-310 KNSSSELAIQKDL
+310 KNSSELAIQKDL

-337 VEGKNLEAEQ
+337 VEGENLEAEQ

-364 TNSNSIDHARLATS
+364 NGSNSIDHARLATS
-378 MNGLNAITLEMQQQ
+378 MSGVNAIALEMQQQ
-392 RENASVRDFLNNGEQ
+392 RENASARDFLNNGEQ
-407 ESNNSGNLPQSQLS
+407 ESNSSGNLPQSQLS
-421 KIASAPDAKSAS
+421 KIASATDAKSAS

-439 VQDLLSESP
+439 VQDVLAESP

-462 EGEAQEVTLRL
+462 EGESQEVTLRL

-481 TMKVRQLG
+481 TMKVKQLG

-554 TTAVSQKQRMNAA
+554 TTAVSQKQRLNAA
-567 QETASAVRQQ
+567 QESASVVRPQ